1 MGTPRG
7 VPRGWDP
14 FFDPFLDRFYGFG
27 RNPAK
32 RSMRENPF
40 FSVLSG
46 GGRKSAVFLHDF
58 GVAEGPKYPNSRGR
72 GHVE

>member
-7 VPRGWDP
+7 VPMGWDP
-14 FFDPFLDRFYGFG
+14 ILDPFLDRFFGFG

-40 FSVLSG
+40 FPFLAG
-46 GGRKSAVFLHDF
+46 GGQKSGVF
-58 GVAEGPKYPNSRGR
+58 
-72 GHVE
+72 